1 MQNNNKQYTYK
12 DLLEIIKML
21 RGENGCPWDREQTH
35 ESLKSCMMEEAAELL
50 ASIRIFD
57 QTGNPENMREE
68 LGDVLLQV
76 VMHAQIA
83 EEEGLFTMADVV
95 DEISRKM
102 VRRHPHVFG
111 TGSADTPE
119 EVLMNWDEIKKQE
132 KKEKSWITSPLQ
144 EIPWELPALTR
155 AAKVLKKIDQNYEKG
170 YSYEQNVHALQEA
183 VDALEVCGHEPYGKE
198 LEKVMADILIRVS
211 DIARIAKIS
220 QEQVLTDRIEDLI
233 DQYDRVYHVDEESQ
247 FTTYCGKEREC
258 GKCPKM
264 AKKKPFFCLTSE
276 GKAYINMCRR
286 FKRGTSNNKMKT
298 HLRRSSR

>member
-35 ESLKSCMMEEAAELL
+35 ESLKPCMMEEAAELL

-233 DQYDRVYHVDEESQ
+233 DQYDRVYHVDEES
-247 FTTYCGKEREC
+247 
-258 GKCPKM
+258 
-264 AKKKPFFCLTSE
+264 
-276 GKAYINMCRR
+276 
-286 FKRGTSNNKMKT
+286 
-298 HLRRSSR
+298 

>member
-233 DQYDRVYHVDEESQ
+233 DQYDRVYHVDEES
-247 FTTYCGKEREC
+247 
-258 GKCPKM
+258 
-264 AKKKPFFCLTSE
+264 
-276 GKAYINMCRR
+276 
-286 FKRGTSNNKMKT
+286 
-298 HLRRSSR
+298 

>member
-35 ESLKSCMMEEAAELL
+35 ESLKPCMMEEAAELL

-57 QTGNPENMREE
+57 QTGNSENMREE

-233 DQYDRVYHVDEESQ
+233 DQYDRVYHVDEES
-247 FTTYCGKEREC
+247 
-258 GKCPKM
+258 
-264 AKKKPFFCLTSE
+264 
-276 GKAYINMCRR
+276 
-286 FKRGTSNNKMKT
+286 
-298 HLRRSSR
+298 